1 MVAKSTGPVSWSN
14 HLCQFSFRTPL
25 GPEWSVPPK
34 EPLGHWS
41 AGRRYS
47 MVQRLGASGIWCTST
62 KMAPWFFHRLPNT
75 NTHQTC
81 TRSHTGA
88 WPTVAR
94 APSFPGT
101 FKSELVSHNDVPIIR
116 PCTYDQHDM
125 RNTTCCTII
134 YKFKYFMISW
144 ETYIDKKIY
153 RKKGREENILGP
165 MKWKNTFR
173 KSKLI
178 LPW

>member
-1 MVAKSTGPVSWSN
+1 MVAKSTGLVSWSS
-14 HLCQFSFRTPL
+14 HQCQFSFRTPL

-34 EPLGHWS
+34 EHPGHWS

-47 MVQRLGASGIWCTST
+47 MVQRLGASGTWCTST

-81 TRSHTGA
+81 TRLHTGA
-88 WPTVAR
+88 WPTVER

-125 RNTTCCTII
+125 RVVQHT
-134 YKFKYFMISW
+134 YKYKYFTISW
-144 ETYIDKKIY
+144 ETYIE
-153 RKKGREENILGP
+153 RKRYWNEGREKENILSL
-165 MKWKNTFR
+165 MKWKNTFW